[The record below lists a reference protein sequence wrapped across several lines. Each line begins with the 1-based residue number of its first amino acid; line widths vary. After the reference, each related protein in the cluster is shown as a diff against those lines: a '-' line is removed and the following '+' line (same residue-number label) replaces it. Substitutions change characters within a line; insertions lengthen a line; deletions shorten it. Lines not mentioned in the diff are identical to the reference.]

1 MRAWLLDVEYVHP
14 KRALRLLLKANGK
27 TVRAYDSFQP
37 YFYLLPKDPQ
47 TAEEAVRKVS
57 VVHDNQPAKIDDV
70 SWVEKTLDGK
80 NVRLLRLGVAHP
92 GLVPPLSDSV
102 KHLGQCLE
110 YRILFT
116 RRYLVDKGL
125 VPGDQVDVRLK
136 DRWVQSISRVPAE
149 GLPDWNVLSFD
160 IETYNPTGM
169 PDAKKDPVI
178 MVSYADDR
186 ESKVLTYSPRN
197 EPFAETLGSEKQ
209 MLERFSKVLREKKV
223 DVVCTYNGDV
233 FDLPYV
239 RERILRL
246 NAKAPL
252 GRDAMPPKSKKL
264 GLREVTRLGGR
275 IHFDVYNTMHFLNY
289 IGAVRLQRLTLEKVY
304 EGLMGK
310 VKADFPKNQIV
321 SAWDQ
326 KGKLLD
332 DLVEYSRQDAVA
344 CQELAQYALP
354 LFVAMGR
361 VTGLTLW
368 DASRF
373 TAGQLVEA
381 LLMRRSF
388 ERGEIVPPKPSS
400 EEVAARTAEPIQ
412 GAFVKLP
419 QPGLYEN
426 LAVFDFKSLYP
437 SIIISHNIDP
447 STLDCGCCDDP
458 HVSPS
463 GHRFCKKRQGLIPAM
478 LDEVLTTRFAL
489 QAEMKHHEKDSP
501 KYKELYARQWA
512 LKILANSTYGVLLY
526 PRFRWF
532 RRECGESVTAF
543 GRQYIQDAI
552 AQAEKTGFDVLYSD
566 TDSIFLLYSGKKKE
580 DVIGFAQRFNA
591 KLPERM
597 QLELEDFYPRGIFVS
612 KKQEEKG
619 AKKKYALINEQGAIK
634 IRGFELVRRD
644 WSRVARDTQR
654 KVLEILLKEG
664 DVSKAMAFVRDVIS
678 DLKDGKTS
686 LEDCVIWTQ
695 LRKKVSSYEVQ
706 SPEVSAVIHAR
717 KAGLDVPEGAL
728 VGYVVTR
735 QGKTVSEKAQ
745 VLELAKDYDADYYVN
760 NQVSP
765 AVLKIVGALG
775 YDKDSIKLKGQQT
788 SLGSW

>member
-14 KRALRLLLKANGK
+14 KRALRLLLKAKGK

-37 YFYLLPKDPQ
+37 YFYLLPNDLA
-47 TAEEAVRKVS
+47 TAEDAVRKVS
-57 VVHDNQPAKIDDV
+57 LVHDMETVKVQDV
-70 SWVEKTLDGK
+70 SWVEKSFYGK
-80 NVRLLRLGVAHP
+80 KVKLLRLGVAHP
-92 GLVPPLSDSV
+92 GVVPPLSDSV
-102 KHLGQCLE
+102 KHLGSCLE
-110 YRILFT
+110 NNILFT
-116 RRYLVDKGL
+116 RRYLIDKKL
-125 VPGDQVDVRLK
+125 VPGDQVDVVLK
-136 DRWVQSISRVPAE
+136 DKWVQSMVRVPAE

-160 IETYNPTGM
+160 IETYNPSGV
-169 PDAKKDPVI
+169 PDSRKDPVI
-178 MVSYADDR
+178 MVSYADDK
-186 ESKVLTYSPRN
+186 ESKVLTYSPRS
-197 EPFAETLGSEKQ
+197 EAFAEVLDSEKAV
-209 MLERFSKVLREKKV
+209 LERFSKVLREKKV
-223 DVVCTYNGDV
+223 DVLCTYNGDV

-252 GRDAMPPKSKKL
+252 GRDLMPPKSKKL

-275 IHFDVYNTMHFLNY
+275 IHFDVYNTMYFLNY

-304 EGLMGK
+304 EGLLGK
-310 VKADFPKNQIV
+310 TKLDFPKNQIV

-326 KGKLLD
+326 KGKSLD

-344 CQELAQYALP
+344 CLELAKYALP

-361 VTGLTLW
+361 VTGLTLL

-381 LLMRRSF
+381 LLMRKSF

-400 EEVAARTAEPIQ
+400 EEVTARTAEPIQ

-447 STLDCGCCDDP
+447 STLNCTCCRDP
-458 HVSPS
+458 HVSPL

-478 LDEVLTTRFAL
+478 LEEVLSKRFAIQSEL
-489 QAEMKHHEKDSP
+489 KNHAKDSQ
-501 KYKELYARQWA
+501 KYRELYAQQWA

-532 RRECGESVTAF
+532 KRECGESVTAF

-566 TDSIFLLYSGKKKE
+566 TDSVFFQYSGKTKD
-580 DVIGFAQRFNA
+580 DVLLFAKQYNE

-664 DVSKAMAFVRDVIS
+664 DVQKAMGLVRDVIS
-678 DLKDGKTS
+678 DLKEGKTK

-706 SPEVSAVIHAR
+706 SPEVSAVVHAR
-717 KAGLDVPEGAL
+717 KQGLDIPEGSL

-735 QGKTVSEKAQ
+735 QGQSISEKAQ
-745 VLELAKDYDADYYVN
+745 IVELARDYDADYYVN
-760 NQVSP
+760 HQVSP

>member
-1 MRAWLLDVEYVHP
+1 MRAWLLDVDYVHA

-37 YFYLLPKDPQ
+37 YFYLLPKDPAS
-47 TAEEAVRKVS
+47 AEDAVRSASAVKDGE
-57 VVHDNQPAKIDDV
+57 VVKIQDV
-70 SWVEKTLDGK
+70 SWVEKSFYGK
-80 NVRLLRLGVAHP
+80 KVHLLRLGVAHP
-92 GLVPPLSDSV
+92 GLVPPLSDAV
-102 KHLGQCLE
+102 KHLGSCLE
-110 YRILFT
+110 NNILFT
-116 RRYLVDKGL
+116 RRYLIDKGL
-125 VPGDQVDVRLK
+125 VPGDQVDVTLK
-136 DRWVQSISRVPAE
+136 DKWVQSIARVPAV

-160 IETYNPTGM
+160 IETYNPSGM
-169 PDAKKDPVI
+169 PDARKDPMI
-178 MVSYADDR
+178 MVSYADDG
-186 ESKVLTYSPRN
+186 ESKVLTYSPRT
-197 EPFAETLGSEKQ
+197 EAFCESLESEKAV
-209 MLERFSKVLREKKV
+209 LERFSKVLREKKV
-223 DVVCTYNGDV
+223 DVLCTYNGDV

-239 RERILRL
+239 RERIQRVGA
-246 NAKAPL
+246 NAPL
-252 GRDAMPPKSKKL
+252 GRDVMPPKSKKL

-275 IHFDVYNTMHFLNY
+275 IHFDVYNTMYFLNY
-289 IGAVRLQRLTLEKVY
+289 IGAVRLQRLTLEKTY
-304 EGLMGK
+304 EGLLGK
-310 VKADFPKNQIV
+310 TKVDFPKNQIV
-321 SAWDQ
+321 AAWDQ

-332 DLVEYSRQDAVA
+332 DLIEYSRQDAVA
-344 CQELAQYALP
+344 CLELAQYALP

-361 VTGLTLW
+361 VTGLTLL

-381 LLMRRSF
+381 LLMRKSF
-388 ERGEIVPPKPSS
+388 QRNEVVPPKPTP
-400 EEVAARTAEPIQ
+400 EEVASRTAEPIQ

-419 QPGLYEN
+419 QPGLYED

-447 STLDCGCCDDP
+447 STLNCTCCRDP
-458 HVSPS
+458 HVSPL
-463 GHRFCKKRQGLIPAM
+463 GHRFCRKRQGLIPAM
-478 LDEVLTTRFAL
+478 LDEVLATRFAL
-489 QAEMKHHEKDSP
+489 QAEMRNHAKDSP

-566 TDSIFLLYSGKKKE
+566 TDSVFLKYSGKTRD
-580 DVIGFAQRFNA
+580 DVLSFATSYNA
-591 KLPERM
+591 TLPERM

-664 DVSKAMAFVRDVIS
+664 DVPKAMALVRDVIC
-678 DLKDGKTS
+678 DLKDGKTP

-695 LRKKVSSYEVQ
+695 LRKKVSSYEIQ
-706 SPEVSAVIHAR
+706 SPEVSAVISAR
-717 KAGLDVPEGAL
+717 KEGLDIPEGAL

-735 QGKTVSEKAQ
+735 QGKSISEKAQ
-745 VLELAKDYDADYYVN
+745 VQELAKDYDADYYVN
-760 NQVSP
+760 HQVSP